1 MKSKRCNQPF
11 EMEYPLDERSKPISP
26 SELQRHSETH
36 AFVLPRCFHAK
47 PTRSITVDI
56 PMGIHTVHLVCAAE
70 PPTISCGFD
79 VNVTSHLA
87 NADGSTGFKKY
98 ARIESA
104 FKETFRDLVI
114 CKQKA
119 AMEACGPGSSYTEQ
133 IQAYTDV
140 YNAAYPVLTM
150 APSNWEESTL
160 TMLKVIGDDLE
171 VIQATIDHI
180 KKRVGVFKD
189 QMIKPAWGP
198 EPARCGT

>member
-1 MKSKRCNQPF
+1 MKSRQCNQPF

-56 PMGIHTVHLVCAAE
+56 PMGIHTVHLVCAE

-79 VNVTSHLA
+79 VNVASHLA

-98 ARIESA
+98 ARIG
-104 FKETFRDLVI
+104 DLVI
-114 CKQKA
+114 CRQKA
-119 AMEACGPGSSYTEQ
+119 AMEACGPGLSYTKRM
-133 IQAYTDV
+133 QAYTDV
-140 YNAAYPVLTM
+140 YNTAYLVLMM

-160 TMLKVIGDDLE
+160 TMLKVVGDDLE

-189 QMIKPAWGP
+189 QMIKPTWGP
-198 EPARCGT
+198 EPA